1 MTRLVAYQDQE
12 ALSQLRLGA
21 VVLDRRGEVWQVLLV
36 RYAEQPTRG
45 WFRLGDTGNIYG
57 AGVVAEQGPLRVLY
71 DRGTDLPANVEPCQI
86 CGGTTNDPESDAT
99 APFACHNCHGAGWF
113 LISTVGDKGL
123 ESLVP
128 IALAEALG
136 LRAAAA
142 PVAAPQGLLPPI
154 SLVEGMTVDA
164 EPKAAHVGT
173 APRVRGRVHAV
184 HNPTDLR
191 GAVDIYT
198 DLGNGL
204 VKYRCPI
211 EEYSFRPVED
221 A

>member
-71 DRGTDLPANVEPCQI
+71 DRGTDLPANVEPCAV
-86 CGGTTNDPESDAT
+86 CGSTTNDPESDSAAPT
-99 APFACHNCHGAGWF
+99 ACLNCSGAGWF
-113 LISTVGDKGL
+113 LTNWPDHPAASR
-123 ESLVP
+123 P
-128 IALAEALG
+128 IALAEAIG
-136 LRAAAA
+136 LTATWS
-142 PVAAPQGLLPPI
+142 PSAAPQALLPPI
-154 SLVEGMTVDA
+154 SLSLGLTVDA
-164 EPKAAHVGT
+164 EPKAAHVGS
-173 APRVRGRVHAV
+173 APRVRGRVLTV
-184 HNPTDLR
+184 TDPLDEQAGVVELTILDDGDMR
-191 GAVDIYT
+191 TFSA
-198 DLGNGL
+198 
-204 VKYRCPI
+204 PI
-211 EEYSFRPVED
+211 RQYSFRPVED